1 MVEYYS
7 ISDGVEDIM
16 IQTTR
21 PPIRIGIVGL
31 GRAGLE
37 THCAELD
44 SYPHLYKIVA
54 VCDPVK
60 ERRDQHLTRYPDCRA
75 YRRIEDILADPD
87 VELVDVATRSDE
99 HVTHAM
105 QALKTHKWVIVERP
119 LCCDFEQAQLMRAA
133 AIKSG
138 NRLMVRHNYR
148 YEPEFLL
155 AREMLQS
162 PLLGE
167 IYDIK
172 MRRGCYER
180 NDDWQTVKRC
190 GGGAALLH
198 GTAFLDQALEL
209 LNTPPV
215 KVWADFKRVAS
226 VGDAEDFF
234 RIILRNLGGLTV
246 DLEIS
251 GGRIATEPLFVIT
264 GTRGEFRL
272 MPGATQGRIRY
283 LDPAEK
289 QDRRRSSVRTP
300 PLNSQTPVEQFQW
313 LEKEVPMT
321 PRPDAGLTIIW
332 EHVYNTIR
340 ENKPF
345 PIPLDN
351 AIEVL
356 RIISLVKKESLFA

>member
-1 MVEYYS
+1 
-7 ISDGVEDIM
+7 M

-21 PPIRIGIVGL
+21 PPIRLGIVGL

-44 SYPHLYKIVA
+44 QYPHLFKIMA

-60 ERRDQHLTRYPDCRA
+60 ERRDLLLPRYPECRS
-75 YRRIEDILADPD
+75 YRRIEDILADQD
-87 VELVDVATRSDE
+87 VELVDIATRSDE

-105 QALKTHKWVIVERP
+105 QALKTNKWVHVERP
-119 LCCDFEQAQLMRAA
+119 LCCDHEEALMLRAA

-138 NRLMVRHNYR
+138 NRLLVRHNYR

-155 AREMLQS
+155 AREMMQNTF
-162 PLLGE
+162 LGE

-172 MRRGCYER
+172 MRRGVYER
-180 NDDWQTVKRC
+180 KDDWQTVKRC

-215 KVWADFKRVAS
+215 KVWSDFKRVAS
-226 VGDAEDFF
+226 VGDAEDYF

-251 GGRIATEPLFVIT
+251 GGRMSEEPLFVIT

-272 MPGATQGRIRY
+272 MPGAAEGRIRY
-283 LDPAEK
+283 LDPNEK

-300 PLNSQTPVEQFQW
+300 LLNSQVEPEHFNW
-313 LEKEVPMT
+313 LEKTVALKPAA
-321 PRPDAGLTIIW
+321 DAGLTIIW
-332 EHVYNTIR
+332 EHVYNVIR

-345 PIPLDN
+345 PIPLDS

>member
-1 MVEYYS
+1 M
-7 ISDGVEDIM
+7 
-16 IQTTR
+16 
-21 PPIRIGIVGL
+21 
-31 GRAGLE
+31 
-37 THCAELD
+37 
-44 SYPHLYKIVA
+44 A

-60 ERRDQHLTRYPDCRA
+60 ERRDLVLSRYPECRS
-75 YRRIEDILADPD
+75 YRRIEDILSDPD
-87 VELVDVATRSDE
+87 IELVDIATRSEE
-99 HVTHAM
+99 HVIHVM
-105 QALKTHKWVIVERP
+105 QVLKTSKWVHVERP
-119 LCCDFEQAQLMRAA
+119 FCCDYEEAMMLRAA

-148 YEPEFLL
+148 YEPAFML
-155 AREMLQS
+155 AREMMQS

-172 MRRGCYER
+172 MRRGVYER
-180 NDDWQTVKRC
+180 RDDWQTVKRC

-234 RIILRNLGGLTV
+234 RIIVRNLGGLTV

-251 GGRIATEPLFVIT
+251 GGRMSEEPLFVIT

-272 MPGATQGRIRY
+272 MPGAGEGIIRY
-283 LDPAEK
+283 LDPSEK

-300 PLNSQTPVEQFQW
+300 PLNSQVAPEQFKW
-313 LEKEVPMT
+313 LEKTVSLT
-321 PRPDAGLTIIW
+321 ATGDAGLTIIW
-332 EHVYNTIR
+332 EHVYNVIR

>member
-1 MVEYYS
+1 M
-7 ISDGVEDIM
+7 EDIIM

-44 SYPHLYKIVA
+44 SYPHLFKIIA

-60 ERRDQHLTRYPDCRA
+60 ERRDQVMTRYPDCRA

-87 VELVDVATRSDE
+87 VELIDIATRSDE
-99 HVTHAM
+99 HVTHVM
-105 QALKTHKWVIVERP
+105 QALKTGKWVHVERP
-119 LCCDFEQAQLMRAA
+119 LCCDFEEAQLLRAA

-138 NRLMVRHNYR
+138 NRLTVRHNYR

-155 AREMLQS
+155 AREMMQS

-172 MRRGCYER
+172 MRRGVYER
-180 NDDWQTVKRC
+180 KDDWQTVKRC

-234 RIILRNLGGLTV
+234 RIIVRNLAGLTV

-251 GGRIATEPLFVIT
+251 GGRVSEEPLFVIT

-272 MPGATQGRIRY
+272 MPGAKEGRLLH
-283 LDPAEK
+283 LDPHEK

-300 PLNSQTPVEQFQW
+300 PLNSQTPVESFKW
-313 LEKEVPMT
+313 LEKTIPLVP
-321 PRPDAGLTIIW
+321 RDDAGLTIIW